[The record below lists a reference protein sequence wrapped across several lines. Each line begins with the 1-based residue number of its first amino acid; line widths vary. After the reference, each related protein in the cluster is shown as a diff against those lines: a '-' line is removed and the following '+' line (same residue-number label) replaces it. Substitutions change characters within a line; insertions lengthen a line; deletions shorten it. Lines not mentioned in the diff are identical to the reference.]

1 MFKDVSSNLVEKIYN
16 LADFFHTSRIK
27 NFYNKL
33 DFDLVIDVGSHK
45 GEFINLVID
54 EKTPIY
60 SFEPQS
66 SVRETLLANTKSK
79 NVLDYFDCA
88 LSDSSGKI
96 DLIINNLSSTSSIK
110 KSNSDSLWIKLKTFL
125 LGGELYH
132 GKETVDVKTLDEVFI
147 DRLDKNSKILI
158 KIDVEGAE
166 REVLLGGRQLFQKFN
181 ICYVQIESANYQIYD
196 QNTQKSPK
204 QILEDYGFEVKKK
217 FIFPLLNFT
226 DLVFSKKRSI
236 NN

>member
-1 MFKDVSSNLVEKIYN
+1 MFKGVLSNLVEKIYN
-16 LADFFHTSRIK
+16 FADFHTSRIK

-33 DFDLVIDVGSHK
+33 DYDLVIDVGSHK

-54 EKTPIY
+54 DKTPVY

-66 SVRETLLANTKSK
+66 SVRGALLANTKSK
-79 NVLDYFDCA
+79 NVLNYFDCA

-110 KSNSDSLWIKLKTFL
+110 KSNSDSLWIKLKTLL

-166 REVLLGGRQLFQKFN
+166 EKSCWEVENYFKNLMFVMFKLNQ
-181 ICYVQIESANYQIYD
+181 QIIKSMIK
-196 QNTQKSPK
+196 TLQKSPK
-204 QILEDYGFEVKKK
+204 QILEDYGFEIEKK

-226 DLVFSKKRSI
+226 DLVFSRKKKY
-236 NN
+236 